1 MKKNWKHI
9 NFEQR
14 KLIAS
19 MVVHGAKLKEI
30 GEYTSLDPTSVSKE
44 LKRNRLP
51 INSKILTSKQCKKL
65 DRYPYVCN
73 ACSYRYSLCGFKKY
87 VYKAKEAQDKAN
99 ENLVISRRGID
110 LDDKEYKKIDES
122 IKQGLKDSKSIYH
135 IVKEDNLSKSVT
147 TIYRYINSGFLT
159 TKRMD
164 LPLAVT
170 YKKRKHNKKYEYR
183 ENLKIDRSNHTYL
196 NYLSFINNNP
206 RTFGWQLDFLGSI
219 KTDSKA
225 ILSLVI
231 PELQFVLIKLI
242 NKPDSNKVV
251 KYFDELEDKLKTD
264 DFKRLFPFILTDR
277 DPSFNDIDGI
287 CFSKITG
294 EERCKLFFCDPYV
307 SNQKPNIENINK
319 QLRKFFPKGK
329 SIDKYTNTD
338 IKFINRRLHK
348 TILLSLDGHTPKE
361 AFITVYGEDIYNKL
375 MKKQ

>member
-14 KLIAS
+14 KVIAS
-19 MVVHGAKLKEI
+19 MVVHSAKLKEI
-30 GEYTSLDPTSVSKE
+30 GEYTSLDPTSISKE
-44 LKRNRLP
+44 LKRNRILV
-51 INSKILTSKQCKKL
+51 NSKVFTSKRCKKL

-110 LDDKEYKKIDES
+110 LNDKEYKKIDES

-135 IVKEDNLSKSVT
+135 IVKEDNLPKSVT

-159 TKRMD
+159 TKRMN

-375 MKKQ
+375 MK

>member
-19 MVVHGAKLKEI
+19 MVVHSVKLKEI
-30 GEYTSLDPTSVSKE
+30 GEYTSLDPTSISKE
-44 LKRNRLP
+44 LKRNRIP
-51 INSKILTSKQCKKL
+51 IDSKVLTNKLCKKL

-73 ACSYRYSLCGFKKY
+73 ACNYRYSLCGFKKY
-87 VYKAKEAQDKAN
+87 IYKAKEAQDKAN

-110 LDDKEYKKIDES
+110 LDSSEYKKIDTS
-122 IKQGLKDSKSIYH
+122 IKKGIKDNKSIYH

-170 YKKRKHNKKYEYR
+170 YKKRKHNKKYDYKQ
-183 ENLKIDRSNHTYL
+183 NNSVDRSNHTYL
-196 NYLSFINNNP
+196 NYLSYINNNP

-242 NKPDSNKVV
+242 NKPDSSKVV
-251 KYFDELEDKLKTD
+251 KFFNNLEDKLGID

-287 CFSKITG
+287 CFDPITG

-329 SIDKYTNTD
+329 SIDKYTNTN
-338 IKFINRRLHK
+338 IKFINNRLHK

-361 AFITVYGEDIYNKL
+361 AFITLYGEDIYNKL
-375 MKKQ
+375 MK

>member
-14 KLIAS
+14 KVITS
-19 MVVHGAKLKEI
+19 MVSHGAKLKEI
-30 GEYTSLDPTSVSKE
+30 GTYTSLDPTSISKE
-44 LKRNRLP
+44 IKRNRIL
-51 INSKILTSKQCKKL
+51 INSKALTNKVCKKL

-73 ACSYRYSLCGFKKY
+73 NCNYRYSLCGFKKY
-87 VYKAKEAQDKAN
+87 IYKAKEADEKAK
-99 ENLVISRRGID
+99 EKLILSRRGLD
-110 LDDKEYKKIDES
+110 LSSDEYKKIDNS
-122 IKQGLKDSKSIYH
+122 IKKGIKDNKSIYH
-135 IVKEDNLSKSVT
+135 IVKEDNLPKSVT

-183 ENLKIDRSNHTYL
+183 ENLNIDRSNHTYL
-196 NYLSFINNNP
+196 DYLSYINSNP

-231 PELQFVLIKLI
+231 PELQFVLIKII
-242 NKPDSNKVV
+242 NKPNSSKVV
-251 KYFDELEDKLKTD
+251 KYFNEIENKIGIDNFKTI
-264 DFKRLFPFILTDR
+264 FPFILTDR

-287 CFSKITG
+287 CFSETTG
-294 EERCKLFFCDPYV
+294 EERTKLFFCDPYV

-329 SIDKYTNTD
+329 SIDKYTGSN
-338 IKFINRRLHK
+338 IKFINNRLHK

-361 AFITVYGEDIYNKL
+361 AFITLYGEKIYNLL
-375 MKKQ
+375 MK

>member
-30 GEYTSLDPTSVSKE
+30 GEYTSLDPTSISKE
-44 LKRNRLP
+44 LKRNRIP
-51 INSKILTSKQCKKL
+51 INSKILTNKRCKKL

-73 ACSYRYSLCGFKKY
+73 GCNYRYSLCGFKKY
-87 VYKAKEAQDKAN
+87 VYKAKEADDKAK
-99 ENLVISRRGID
+99 ENLTLSRRGLD
-110 LDDKEYKKIDES
+110 LSSDEYKKIDDS
-122 IKQGLKDSKSIYH
+122 IKKGIKNKKSIYH
-135 IVKEDNLSKSVT
+135 IVKEDNLPKSVT

-183 ENLKIDRSNHTYL
+183 ENLNIDRSNHTYL
-196 NYLSFINNNP
+196 NYLSYINSNP

-242 NKPDSNKVV
+242 NKPDSSKVV
-251 KYFDELEDKLKTD
+251 KYFDEIENKLGIEN
-264 DFKRLFPFILTDR
+264 FKRIFPFILTDR

-287 CFSKITG
+287 CFSSITG
-294 EERCKLFFCDPYV
+294 IERCKLFFCDPYV

-329 SIDKYTNTD
+329 SIDKYTSSN
-338 IKFINRRLHK
+338 IKFINNRLHK

-361 AFITVYGEDIYNKL
+361 AFITLYGEEIYNLL
-375 MKKQ
+375 MK

>member
-14 KLIAS
+14 KVIAS
-19 MVVHGAKLKEI
+19 MVVHSAKLKEI

-110 LDDKEYKKIDES
+110 LNDKEYKKIDES

-135 IVKEDNLSKSVT
+135 IVKEDNLPKSVT

-170 YKKRKHNKKYEYR
+170 YKKRKHNKKYDYKD
-183 ENLKIDRSNHTYL
+183 NNSIDRSNHTYL

-231 PELQFVLIKLI
+231 PTLQFVLIKLI

-251 KYFDELEDKLKTD
+251 KYFDELEGKLGID
-264 DFKRLFPFILTDR
+264 DFKRLFPYILTDR
-277 DPSFNDIDGI
+277 DPAFNDIDGI

-307 SNQKPNIENINK
+307 SNQKPNIENLNK
-319 QLRKFFPKGK
+319 QLRKHFPKKK
-329 SIDKYTNTD
+329 SIDHLSRADVKNTN
-338 IKFINRRLHK
+338 IRLLRSPLH
-348 TILLSLDGHTPKE
+348 SLDGYSPKDV
-361 AFITVYGEDIYNKL
+361 FIRIFNEDNFISLIK
-375 MKKQ
+375 